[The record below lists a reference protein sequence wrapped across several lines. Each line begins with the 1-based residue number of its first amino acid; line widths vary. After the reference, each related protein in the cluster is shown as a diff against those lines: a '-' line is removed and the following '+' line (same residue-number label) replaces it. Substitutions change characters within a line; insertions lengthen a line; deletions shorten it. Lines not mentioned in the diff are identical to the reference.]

1 MVERSGNLLAVIH
14 TPRKSRRALFAGLLV
29 LVLLASACSSSNDPN
44 SWTEAGIDGSV
55 RPNFVEACKVANT
68 GSGQLTDQQANSYC
82 TQAFEALVD
91 YYGGRITQPG
101 NVLQDSAGAAVGRD
115 FAAFLKLD
123 SDLRKDPTS
132 IPPEITTILHDIET
146 AITN

>member
-1 MVERSGNLLAVIH
+1 MID
-14 TPRKSRRALFAGLLV
+14 TPRKSRRAIFAGLLA
-29 LVLLASACSSSNDPN
+29 LVLLASACSSSNDPK
-44 SWTEAGIDGSV
+44 SWTDAGIDGNV
-55 RPNFVEACKVANT
+55 RPNFVDACKVANT

-91 YYGGRITQPG
+91 YYGGQITQPG
-101 NVLQDSAGAAVGRD
+101 NVLQDSASVTEGRD

-132 IPPEITTILHDIET
+132 IPPEITSMLSDI
-146 AITN
+146 AKAVTN